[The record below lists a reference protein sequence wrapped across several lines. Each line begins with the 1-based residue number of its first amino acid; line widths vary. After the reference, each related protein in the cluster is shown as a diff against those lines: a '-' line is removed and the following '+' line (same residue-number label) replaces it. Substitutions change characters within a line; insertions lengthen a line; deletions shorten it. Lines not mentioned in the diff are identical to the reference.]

1 MNIRLKQIAR
11 TIARAIWEDYL
22 SRNLATFVGDEINDV
37 VLGALG
43 ARGNA

>member
-1 MNIRLKQIAR
+1 MNIRLKQIAQ

-22 SRNLATFVGDEINDV
+22 SRYFALSRQRRLSGEG
-37 VLGALG
+37 LGALG